1 MARLTIIVFLYVI
14 FRPRNIAD
22 NIVWLKSNNIFK
34 NDQSMCPRS
43 ILMIYLASVVVF
55 NFVVPQLASRASAW
69 PWMVTRSWRL
79 LAA

>member
-1 MARLTIIVFLYVI
+1 
-14 FRPRNIAD
+14 
-22 NIVWLKSNNIFK
+22 
-34 NDQSMCPRS
+34 
-43 ILMIYLASVVVF
+43 MIYLALVVVF